1 MKYRFYGKSDVGQ
14 KRSHNEDAFL
24 FDEKHGLAVV
34 ADGMGGHAAGEIA
47 SGIAVEM
54 IYEFIKAMDKGGEVT
69 WPFEYNND
77 FSFEANL
84 LITGINL
91 ANDKILKKVEE
102 NSKLKGM
109 GTTVVVGLFK
119 GDKVTIAHI
128 GDSRA
133 YYFRDGK
140 LNLITEDHSWVN
152 EQLKKGII
160 SEEQAREHP
169 FKNVVTQALGSGE
182 KLLVDIDEVKVK
194 PGDIFLFCSDGV
206 NSMLSYE
213 KMQDIFREKGAD
225 DIEKLG
231 NRLIEEAN
239 IAGGDD
245 NITIITVN
253 AYE

>member
-1 MKYRFYGKSDVGQ
+1 MKYSFFGLTDVGQ

-24 FDEKHGLAVV
+24 YDESHGLAIV

-47 SGIAVEM
+47 SGIAVEV
-54 IYEFIKAMDKGGEVT
+54 IHEFIETMDKEGEVT
-69 WPFEYNND
+69 WPFEYNNE

-84 LITGINL
+84 LIAGINL
-91 ANDKILKKVEE
+91 ANDKILQKVEE
-102 NSKLKGM
+102 NNKLKGM
-109 GTTVVVGLFK
+109 GTTVVAGLFK
-119 GDKVTIAHI
+119 GERVTIAHI

-133 YYFRDGK
+133 YYFRNGE
-140 LNLITEDHSWVN
+140 LSLITEDHSWVN

-182 KLLVDIDEVKVK
+182 KLLVDIDEVKIE
-194 PGDIFLFCSDGV
+194 PEDIFLFCSDGV

-213 KMQDIFREKGAD
+213 EMQAVFEENGSN
-225 DIEKLG
+225 IESLG
-231 NRLIEEAN
+231 RKLIERAN
-239 IAGGDD
+239 QAGGDD
-245 NITIITVN
+245 NITVVIVR

>member
-1 MKYRFYGKSDVGQ
+1 MNFSFFGITDVGQ

-24 FDEKHGLAVV
+24 FDEKHGLAIV

-47 SGIAVEM
+47 SGIAVEVM
-54 IYEFIKAMDKGGEVT
+54 HEFVKTMDKGGEIT
-69 WPFEYNND
+69 WPFEYNNE

-84 LITGINL
+84 LIAGINL
-91 ANDKILKKVEE
+91 ANDKILEKVEE
-102 NSKLKGM
+102 NERLKGM
-109 GTTVVVGLFK
+109 GTTVVAGLFK
-119 GDKVTIAHI
+119 GNKVTIAHI

-133 YYFRDGK
+133 YYFRNNK

-182 KLLVDIDEVKVK
+182 KLLVDVDEVNIE

-213 KMQDIFREKGAD
+213 EMLDVFREFNKD
-225 DIEKLG
+225 TEELG
-231 NRLIEEAN
+231 KKLIERAN
-239 IAGGDD
+239 QAGGDD
-245 NITIITVN
+245 NITVIVVR